1 MGIYLRNNIK
11 KTLQRSQAHI
21 MNDLTDSL
29 GLAKADHWVTNATAP
44 TIAVT
49 TAGDGACAL
58 ASTSTDVCGTL
69 TFSDTWADG
78 DTVVLT
84 YATAYETAPLVFFF
98 SCGEVGADGKFDI
111 EVDTVA
117 SATTAFTLT
126 ESGTCVGVT
135 QYLVIEAV

>member
-1 MGIYLRNNIK
+1 MGLTTRGNIK
-11 KTLQRSQAHI
+11 NALRRSHGRYMDDLCDS
-21 MNDLTDSL
+21 MN
-29 GLAKADHWVTNATAP
+29 GKADHWVSNATAP
-44 TIAVT
+44 TIAAT
-49 TAGDGACAL
+49 TAGNGACAIS
-58 ASTSTDVCGTL
+58 STSTDVCGTL
-69 TFSDTWADG
+69 TFSDTWADS

-84 YATAYETAPLVFFF
+84 YATAYDTAPLVFLF

-126 ESGTCVGVT
+126 ASGTCVGVT

>member
-1 MGIYLRNNIK
+1 MGLTTRGNIK
-11 KTLQRSQAHI
+11 NALRRSHGRYMDDLCDS
-21 MNDLTDSL
+21 MN
-29 GLAKADHWVTNATAP
+29 GKADHWVSNATAP

-126 ESGTCVGVT
+126 ASGTCVGVT

>member
-1 MGIYLRNNIK
+1 MGLTTRGNIK
-11 KTLQRSQAHI
+11 NALRRSHGRYMDDLCDS
-21 MNDLTDSL
+21 MN
-29 GLAKADHWVTNATAP
+29 GKADHWVSNATAP

-49 TAGDGACAL
+49 TAGYGACAL

-126 ESGTCVGVT
+126 ASGTCVGVT

>member
-1 MGIYLRNNIK
+1 MGLTTRGNIK
-11 KTLQRSQAHI
+11 NALRRSHGRYMDDLCDS
-21 MNDLTDSL
+21 MN
-29 GLAKADHWVTNATAP
+29 GKADHWVSNATAP

-58 ASTSTDVCGTL
+58 ASTSTDVCGIL

-126 ESGTCVGVT
+126 ASGTCVGVT

>member
-1 MGIYLRNNIK
+1 MGLTTRGNIK
-11 KTLQRSQAHI
+11 NALRRSHGRYMDDLCDS
-21 MNDLTDSL
+21 MN
-29 GLAKADHWVTNATAP
+29 GKADHWVSNATAP

-98 SCGEVGADGKFDI
+98 SCGEVGADGKFDF

-126 ESGTCVGVT
+126 ASGTCVGVT

>member
-1 MGIYLRNNIK
+1 MSTYELIADKSNIHWGFYDASLRP
-11 KTLQRSQAHI
+11 A
-21 MNDLTDSL
+21 LTID
-29 GLAKADHWVTNATAP
+29 
-44 TIAVT
+44 
-49 TAGDGACAL
+49 
-58 ASTSTDVCGTL
+58 
-69 TFSDTWADG
+69 DG

-126 ESGTCVGVT
+126 ASGTCVGVT

>member
-1 MGIYLRNNIK
+1 MGLTTRGNIK
-11 KTLQRSQAHI
+11 NALRRSHGRYMDDLCDS
-21 MNDLTDSL
+21 MN
-29 GLAKADHWVTNATAP
+29 GKADHWVSNATAP
-44 TIAVT
+44 TIAAT
-49 TAGDGACAL
+49 TAGNGACAIS
-58 ASTSTDVCGTL
+58 STSTDVCGTL

-126 ESGTCVGVT
+126 ASGTCVGVT

>member
-1 MGIYLRNNIK
+1 MGLTTRGNIK
-11 KTLQRSQAHI
+11 NALRRSHGRYMDDLCDS
-21 MNDLTDSL
+21 MN
-29 GLAKADHWVTNATAP
+29 GKADHWVSNATAP

-49 TAGDGACAL
+49 TAGNGAGAI

-69 TFSDTWADG
+69 TFTNTWADS
-78 DTVVLT
+78 DTLVLT
-84 YATAYETAPLVFFF
+84 YATAYDTAPLVFFF

-126 ESGTCVGVT
+126 ASGTCVGVT